1 MSSRSQ
7 VYLLAFMFFALGIG
21 LTLYKNQSLGFPLLP
36 GQSEE
41 VWTVESKVTFE
52 ATGEPLTISMILPQT
67 GSNMTV
73 LAESFSA
80 PKFGFRVKEENGQRR
95 AIWTKRSAEGP
106 QTIYYKLDVV
116 KNEDPTSLAPPVL
129 TSTTQ
134 KASSVTLNA
143 AQESRAKSFLEE
155 IKASTA
161 DNLSF
166 TLELVKQLKKHRE
179 STKRSVTSEFKKMSV
194 AELALILLN
203 MEGIP
208 SRTVKGVSLEDGRRK
223 QKAINLIEIYDD
235 QQWVIINPKTG
246 KEGTPDDVFI
256 WQRGGVSLLD
266 VEGGVKSNVRFST
279 IENDQPAKTVAL
291 DKSNVEQSAFIDFSI
306 YSLPT
311 ESQSAFK
318 RILLVPIGALVVV
331 FLRIIIGIKTSG
343 TFMPIL
349 IALAFIDTTP
359 LTGLAIF
366 LSIVSVGL
374 WIRGYLSRMNL
385 LLVARISAV
394 VIIVIGLMGFMSV
407 ISYKLGMTQAL
418 TVTFFPMIILAWT
431 IERMSIIWEED
442 GPKEVVMQG
451 GGSLFVALLAYFAMT
466 NPVVEHITFNFPEML
481 LVMLAITLVVG
492 QYNGY
497 RLTELYRFRD
507 LAKDK

>member
-52 ATGEPLTISMILPQT
+52 GTGDPITVSMILPQA

-80 PKFGFRVKEENGQRR
+80 PKYGFRVKEENGQRR
-95 AIWTKRSAEGP
+95 AIWTKRESTGS

-116 KNEDPTSLAPPVL
+116 KNDSPTDLAPPSQQ
-129 TSTTQ
+129 TPN
-134 KASSVTLNA
+134 SVTLTA
-143 AQESRAKSFLEE
+143 EQEARAKDFLAK
-155 IKASTA
+155 IKATSA

-166 TLELVKQLKKHRE
+166 SLELVKQLKASKE
-179 STKRSVTSEFKKMSV
+179 SSKRSVSSEFKNKSV
-194 AELALILLN
+194 TELALIFLN

-208 SRTVKGVSLEDGRRK
+208 SRAVRGVSLDDGRRK
-223 QKAINLIEIYDD
+223 QKAIDLIEIYDD
-235 QQWVIINPKTG
+235 TQWTIINPKTG
-246 KEGTPDDVFI
+246 QEGTPDDVFI

-266 VEGGVKSNVRFST
+266 VEGGVKSKVRFAT
-279 IENDQPAKTVAL
+279 IENDQPAKNVAL
-291 DKSNVEQSAFIDFSI
+291 DKSDVAQSAFIDFSI

-331 FLRIIIGIKTSG
+331 LLRIIIGIKTSG

-359 LTGLAIF
+359 LAGLAIF

-442 GPKEVVMQG
+442 GPKEVMMQG

-466 NPVVEHITFNFPEML
+466 NPVIEHITFNFPEML
-481 LVMLAITLVVG
+481 LVILSITLVVG

-507 LAKDK
+507 LAKGQKG

>member
-7 VYLLAFMFFALGIG
+7 VYLLAIIFFVLGIG
-21 LTLYKNQSLGFPLLP
+21 LTLYKNQTLGFPLLP

-41 VWTVESKVTFE
+41 VWTVESKVSFE
-52 ATGEPLTISMILPQT
+52 GTGEPITISMILPQA
-67 GSNMTV
+67 GSNMSV

-80 PKFGFRVKEENGQRR
+80 PSYGFRIKEENGQRR
-95 AIWTKRSAEGP
+95 AIWTKRSETGP

-116 KNEDPTSLAPPVL
+116 KNQSPSSLAPPSQH
-129 TSTTQ
+129 TP
-134 KASSVTLNA
+134 SSVTLTA
-143 AQESRAKSFLEE
+143 EQETRAKNFLAK
-155 IKASTA
+155 IKATSA

-166 TLELVKQLKKHRE
+166 SLELVKQVKALKE
-179 STKRSVTSEFKKMSV
+179 SDERSVTSEFKKKSV

-203 MEGIP
+203 VEGIP
-208 SRTVKGVSLEDGRRK
+208 SRLVRGVSLEDGRRK
-223 QKAINLIEIYDD
+223 QKAIDLIEIYDD
-235 QQWVIINPKTG
+235 KKWTIINPKSG
-246 KEGTPDDVFI
+246 LEGTPDDVFI

-266 VEGGVKSNVRFST
+266 VEGGEKSKVQFAT
-279 IENDQPAKTVAL
+279 IENDQSAKSVAL

-306 YSLPT
+306 YSLPI

-331 FLRIIIGIKTSG
+331 LLRIIIGIKTSG

-418 TVTFFPMIILAWT
+418 SVTFFPMIILAWT

-442 GPKEVVMQG
+442 GPKEVMMQG
-451 GGSLFVALLAYFAMT
+451 GGSLFVALLAYMAMT
-466 NPVVEHITFNFPEML
+466 NPIIEHLTFNFPELL
-481 LVMLAITLVVG
+481 LVILSITLVIG

-507 LAKDK
+507 LAKSK

>member
-52 ATGEPLTISMILPQT
+52 ATGEPITVSMILPQT

-80 PKFGFRVKEENGQRR
+80 PKYGFRVKEENGQRR
-95 AIWTKRSAEGP
+95 AIWTQRSAQGP

-116 KNEDPTSLAPPVL
+116 KNKEPSALTPP
-129 TSTTQ
+129 SQQ
-134 KASSVTLNA
+134 KPSSVTLTT
-143 AQESRAKSFLEE
+143 AQASQAKDFLEK
-155 IKASTA
+155 IKASSA

-166 TLELVKQLKKHRE
+166 SLELVKQLKALKE
-179 STKRSVTSEFKKMSV
+179 SNKRGVDSEFKKKSV
-194 AELALILLN
+194 SELSLILLD

-208 SRTVKGVSLEDGRRK
+208 SRLVRGVSLEDGRRK
-223 QKAINLIEIYDD
+223 QKAIDLIEIYDD
-235 QQWVIINPKTG
+235 EQWIIINPESG
-246 KEGTPDDVFI
+246 QEGTPADVFI

-266 VEGGVKSNVRFST
+266 LEGGEKSKVRFST
-279 IENDQPAKTVAL
+279 LENDQPAKTVAL

-359 LTGLAIF
+359 LAGLAIF

-442 GPKEVVMQG
+442 GPKEVMMQG
-451 GGSLFVALLAYFAMT
+451 GGSLFVALLAYVAMT
-466 NPVVEHITFNFPEML
+466 NPIVEHITFNFPEML
-481 LVMLAITLVVG
+481 LTMLAITLVIG

-507 LAKDK
+507 LAKSK